1 MRGSWLRLGS
11 AGSPIQVGQQ
21 VATVLQ
27 GRLRLR
33 GGEGEGSGMTAD
45 EVREL
50 FAYNAWAN
58 RQLFDVAATLPEEH
72 YFRDLRSSHGG
83 IHGTLAHIVWAEEL
97 WLRRWLRQPNPAV
110 AQGRDLPTLAQV
122 RARWEQVEADRAGFL
137 QGVTDATLVERRVV
151 KPSTGGEFRHTFGE
165 MFRHAI
171 DHSSYHRGQVVTLL
185 RQVGAV
191 PPNTG
196 LIVYFRAHPSAD
208 I

>member
-1 MRGSWLRLGS
+1 
-11 AGSPIQVGQQ
+11 
-21 VATVLQ
+21 
-27 GRLRLR
+27 
-33 GGEGEGSGMTAD
+33 MTAD

-58 RQLFDVAATLPEEH
+58 RQLFAAAAALPEEQ

-110 AQGRDLPTLAQV
+110 AQGRDLRTLAEL
-122 RARWEQVEADRAGFL
+122 RARWEQVAGERAAFL
-137 QGVTDATLVERRVV
+137 QSVTDATLLERRVV
-151 KPSTGGEFRHTFGE
+151 KPSTGGEFQHTFGE
-165 MFRHAI
+165 MLRHAI

-191 PPNTG
+191 PPSTG
-196 LIVYFRAHPSAD
+196 LIVYYRARPAPE